1 MTGKGFAPFLF
12 LYVFASK
19 WGKMSIWRGWSRI
32 SLACGQNFMYNFSRK
47 LSHASVARVRSKN
60 MRINKYL
67 AECGVCSRRKADEL
81 VKDGRVSVN
90 KKVVREV
97 GTDVDETRDVVYVD
111 GKKVVRV
118 THYDYLLFYKPKGC
132 VTTLNEEKDNKSGRK
147 KTDKELEE
155 IANRTEKLAAQ
166 GIVEEKKEYTK
177 PRKIITDFIGS
188 DYKDKRLYPVGR
200 LDYDSEGLLLLTNDG
215 NLTYKL
221 THPSSEI
228 PKTYI
233 VKIEGTIEES
243 DLAALRK
250 GVTVDGVK
258 YGRSKVKVTGI
269 EKVSGA
275 KKATIDPK
283 DTQAREASDYADDEM
298 KNVFTRLEVII
309 FEGKNREIRKMF
321 DAVEKK
327 VVFLKRVAIGEL
339 RLGGLARG
347 AYRPLNDMEI
357 AYLQSLCDRVAQ

>member
-1 MTGKGFAPFLF
+1 
-12 LYVFASK
+12 
-19 WGKMSIWRGWSRI
+19 
-32 SLACGQNFMYNFSRK
+32 
-47 LSHASVARVRSKN
+47 

-81 VKDGRVSVN
+81 VLQGRVSVN
-90 KKVVREV
+90 KKVVREL
-97 GTDVDETRDVVYVD
+97 GSDINEDKDVVFVD

-132 VTTLNEEKDNKSGRK
+132 VTTLNEERDNKSGRK

-155 IANRTEKLAAQ
+155 IKNRQEKLAKQ
-166 GIVEEKKEYTK
+166 GIVEEVKEHTK
-177 PRKIITDFIGS
+177 PRKIITDFIGD
-188 DYKDKRLYPVGR
+188 DYKNKRLYPVGR

-215 NLTYKL
+215 QLTYAL

-233 VKIEGTIEES
+233 VKIEGTIDES
-243 DLAALRK
+243 DLAILRK
-250 GVTVDGVK
+250 GVTIDGVK

-269 EKVSGA
+269 EKVKQDKPDKRA
-275 KKATIDPK
+275 VINPK
-283 DTQAREASDYADDEM
+283 DELAREAIEIQAMTDGIDGIY
-298 KNVFTRLEVII
+298 TRLEVII
-309 FEGKNREIRKMF
+309 FEGKNREIRRMF
-321 DAVEKK
+321 EAVEKK

-347 AYRPLNDMEI
+347 AYRPLNEMEI
-357 AYLQSLCDRVAQ
+357 AYLQTLAKKTANID

>member
-1 MTGKGFAPFLF
+1 
-12 LYVFASK
+12 
-19 WGKMSIWRGWSRI
+19 
-32 SLACGQNFMYNFSRK
+32 
-47 LSHASVARVRSKN
+47 

-81 VKDGRVSVN
+81 VKQGRVSVN

-97 GTDVDETRDVVYVD
+97 GTDVDESKDVVFVD

-118 THYDYLLFYKPKGC
+118 THYDYLLFYKPKNC
-132 VTTLNEEKDNKSGRK
+132 VTTLNEDNDNKSGRK
-147 KTDKELEE
+147 KSEKELEE
-155 IANRTEKLAAQ
+155 IKNRAEKLAAK
-166 GIVEEKKEYTK
+166 GIVEEQKEHAK
-177 PRKIITDFIGS
+177 PRKIITDFIGD
-188 DYKDKRLYPVGR
+188 DYKNKRLYPVGR

-215 NLTYKL
+215 DLTYKL

-228 PKTYI
+228 PKTYV

-269 EKVSGA
+269 EKVKDT
-275 KKATIDPK
+275 KKAVIDPK
-283 DTQAREASDYADDEM
+283 DTLAREAIECSEDTSG
-298 KNVFTRLEVII
+298 VFARLEVII
-309 FEGKNREIRKMF
+309 FEGKNREIRRMF
-321 DAVEKK
+321 EAVEKK

-347 AYRPLNDMEI
+347 AYRPLNEMEI
-357 AYLQSLCDRVAQ
+357 AYLKQICEKVSQ

>member
-1 MTGKGFAPFLF
+1 
-12 LYVFASK
+12 
-19 WGKMSIWRGWSRI
+19 
-32 SLACGQNFMYNFSRK
+32 
-47 LSHASVARVRSKN
+47 

-97 GTDVDETRDVVYVD
+97 GTDIDESKDIVFVD

-118 THYDYLLFYKPKGC
+118 THYDYLLFYKPKNC
-132 VTTLNEEKDNKSGRK
+132 VTTLNEDNDNKSGRK

-155 IANRTEKLAAQ
+155 IKNRAEKLASK
-166 GIVEEKKEYTK
+166 GIVEEPKEHTK
-177 PRKIITDFIGS
+177 PRKIITDFIGD
-188 DYKDKRLYPVGR
+188 DYKNKRLYPVGR

-215 NLTYKL
+215 DLTYKL

-228 PKTYI
+228 PKTYV
-233 VKIEGTIEES
+233 VKIEGTIDES
-243 DLAALRK
+243 DLATLRK

-269 EKVSGA
+269 EKVRDA
-275 KKATIDPK
+275 KKALIDPK
-283 DTQAREASDYADDEM
+283 DVLAKEAIECAEDLSG
-298 KNVFTRLEVII
+298 VFTRLEVII
-309 FEGKNREIRKMF
+309 FEGKNREIRRMF
-321 DAVEKK
+321 EAVEKK

-339 RLGGLARG
+339 RLGGLSRG
-347 AYRPLNDMEI
+347 AYRPLSDMEV
-357 AYLQSLCDRVAQ
+357 AYLQTLASKVDG

>member
-1 MTGKGFAPFLF
+1 
-12 LYVFASK
+12 
-19 WGKMSIWRGWSRI
+19 
-32 SLACGQNFMYNFSRK
+32 
-47 LSHASVARVRSKN
+47 

-81 VKDGRVSVN
+81 VKQGRVSVN

-97 GTDVDETRDVVYVD
+97 GTDVDESKDIVFVD

-118 THYDYLLFYKPKGC
+118 THYDYLLFYKPKNC
-132 VTTLNEEKDNKSGRK
+132 VTTLNEDNDNKSGRK
-147 KTDKELEE
+147 KSEKELEE
-155 IANRTEKLAAQ
+155 INNRAEKLAAK
-166 GIVEEKKEYTK
+166 GIVEEQKEHAK
-177 PRKIITDFIGS
+177 PRKIITDFIGD
-188 DYKDKRLYPVGR
+188 DYKNKRLYPVGR

-215 NLTYKL
+215 DLTYKL

-228 PKTYI
+228 PKTYV

-269 EKVSGA
+269 EKVKDT
-275 KKATIDPK
+275 KKAVIDPK
-283 DTQAREASDYADDEM
+283 DTLAREAIECSEDTSG
-298 KNVFTRLEVII
+298 VFTRLEIII
-309 FEGKNREIRKMF
+309 FEGKNREIRRMF
-321 DAVEKK
+321 EAVEKK

-347 AYRPLNDMEI
+347 AYRPLNEMEI
-357 AYLQSLCDRVAQ
+357 AYLKQICEKVSQ

>member
-1 MTGKGFAPFLF
+1 
-12 LYVFASK
+12 
-19 WGKMSIWRGWSRI
+19 
-32 SLACGQNFMYNFSRK
+32 
-47 LSHASVARVRSKN
+47 

-81 VKDGRVSVN
+81 VKQGRVSVN

-97 GTDVDETRDVVYVD
+97 GTDVDESKDVVFVD

-118 THYDYLLFYKPKGC
+118 THYDYLLFYKPKNC
-132 VTTLNEEKDNKSGRK
+132 VTTLNEDNDNKSGRK
-147 KTDKELEE
+147 KSEKELEE
-155 IANRTEKLAAQ
+155 IKNRAEKLAAK
-166 GIVEEKKEYTK
+166 GIVEEQKEHAK
-177 PRKIITDFIGS
+177 PRKIITDFIGD
-188 DYKDKRLYPVGR
+188 DYKNKRLYPVGR

-215 NLTYKL
+215 DLTYKL

-228 PKTYI
+228 PKTYV

-269 EKVSGA
+269 EKVKDT
-275 KKATIDPK
+275 KKAVIDPK
-283 DTQAREASDYADDEM
+283 DTLAREAIECSEDTSG
-298 KNVFTRLEVII
+298 VFTRLEVII
-309 FEGKNREIRKMF
+309 FEGKNREIRRMF
-321 DAVEKK
+321 EAVEKK

-347 AYRPLNDMEI
+347 AYRPLNEMEI
-357 AYLQSLCDRVAQ
+357 AYLKQICEKVSQ

>member
-1 MTGKGFAPFLF
+1 
-12 LYVFASK
+12 
-19 WGKMSIWRGWSRI
+19 
-32 SLACGQNFMYNFSRK
+32 
-47 LSHASVARVRSKN
+47 

-81 VKDGRVSVN
+81 VKEGRVSVN
-90 KKVVREV
+90 KKIVREV
-97 GTDVDETRDVVYVD
+97 GTDVNENQDVVYVD

-132 VTTLNEEKDNKSGRK
+132 VTTLNEERDNKSGRK

-155 IANRTEKLAAQ
+155 IANRAEKLAAQ
-166 GIVEEKKEYTK
+166 GIIEEKTEHTK
-177 PRKIITDFIGS
+177 PRKIITDFIGA
-188 DYKDKRLYPVGR
+188 DYRDKRLYPVGR

-228 PKTYI
+228 PKTYV

-269 EKVSGA
+269 EKVGGS

-283 DTQAREASDYADDEM
+283 DVRAREAIECADDM
-298 KNVFTRLEVII
+298 QNVYTRLEVII

-321 DAVEKK
+321 EAVEKK
-327 VVFLKRVAIGEL
+327 VVFLKRVAIGDL

-357 AYLQSLCDRVAQ
+357 AYLQSLCEKA

>member
-1 MTGKGFAPFLF
+1 MAN
-12 LYVFASK
+12 SK
-19 WGKMSIWRGWSRI
+19 
-32 SLACGQNFMYNFSRK
+32 
-47 LSHASVARVRSKN
+47 
-60 MRINKYL
+60 
-67 AECGVCSRRKADEL
+67 
-81 VKDGRVSVN
+81 
-90 KKVVREV
+90 
-97 GTDVDETRDVVYVD
+97 
-111 GKKVVRV
+111 
-118 THYDYLLFYKPKGC
+118 
-132 VTTLNEEKDNKSGRK
+132 K

-166 GIVEEKKEYTK
+166 GIVEEKKEYAK
-177 PRKIITDFIGS
+177 PRKIITDFIGA

-283 DTQAREASDYADDEM
+283 DTQAREAIDYADDEM

>member
-1 MTGKGFAPFLF
+1 
-12 LYVFASK
+12 
-19 WGKMSIWRGWSRI
+19 
-32 SLACGQNFMYNFSRK
+32 
-47 LSHASVARVRSKN
+47 

-81 VKDGRVSVN
+81 VKEGRVSVN
-90 KKVVREV
+90 KKIVREV
-97 GTDVDETRDVVYVD
+97 GADVNENQDVVYVD

-132 VTTLNEEKDNKSGRK
+132 VTTLNEERDNKSGRK

-155 IANRTEKLAAQ
+155 IANRAEKLAAQ
-166 GIVEEKKEYTK
+166 GIIEEKTEHTK
-177 PRKIITDFIGS
+177 PRKIITDFIGA
-188 DYKDKRLYPVGR
+188 DYRDKRLYPVGR

-228 PKTYI
+228 PKTYV

-269 EKVSGA
+269 EKTSGS

-283 DTQAREASDYADDEM
+283 DVRAREAIEIADDM
-298 KNVFTRLEVII
+298 QNVYTRLEVII

-321 DAVEKK
+321 EAVEKK
-327 VVFLKRVAIGEL
+327 VVFLKRVAIGDL

-357 AYLQSLCDRVAQ
+357 AYLQSLCEKA